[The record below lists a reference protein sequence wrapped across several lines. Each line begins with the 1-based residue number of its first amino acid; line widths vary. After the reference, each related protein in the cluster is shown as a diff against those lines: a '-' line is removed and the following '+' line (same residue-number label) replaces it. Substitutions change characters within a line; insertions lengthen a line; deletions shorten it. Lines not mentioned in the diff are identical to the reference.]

1 MNLIIKI
8 KQKDFMSNEKLSTY
22 TNDLL
27 NFNKHFLSVVR
38 SQKTSDTL
46 NNTKAVDLLHNI
58 DIALTT
64 QINELENFENL
75 IEESR
80 FEFFKEKAA
89 TLFGTIAGNI
99 DTLRKDPVSK
109 ILRDDYTAL
118 SMLSSGYTM
127 LYTAALVNENENL
140 ANFAMRSLE
149 RVAQL
154 IAETNQTIP
163 FVVTEELANSNTDWN
178 AIAEKALTETQKAW
192 KSENMLEEA

>member
-58 DIALTT
+58 DIAITT
-64 QINELENFENL
+64 QINELENFDDL

-127 LYTAALVNENENL
+127 LYTAALMNENTNL
-140 ANFAMRSLE
+140 ANFAKNSLE

-154 IAETNQTIP
+154 IAETNQTMP
-163 FVVTEELANSNTDWN
+163 FVVAEELADSNTEWN
-178 AIAEKALTETQKAW
+178 AIAKKALTETQKAW

>member
-1 MNLIIKI
+1 
-8 KQKDFMSNEKLSTY
+8 MSNEKLTTY

-27 NFNKHFLSVVR
+27 NFNKHFLSVIR

-64 QINELENFENL
+64 QINELENFDDL

-89 TLFGTIAGNI
+89 TLFGSLAGNI
-99 DTLRKDPVSK
+99 DSLRKDPVSK

-127 LYTAALVNENENL
+127 LYTAALVEENESL
-140 ANFAMRSLE
+140 ANFAKSSLQ

-154 IAETNQTIP
+154 IADTNQTIP
-163 FVVTEELANSNTDWN
+163 FVVTEELAGTNTDVN
-178 AIAEKALTETQKAW
+178 AIAEKALEETQKAW
-192 KSENMLEEA
+192 SSENMFQEA

>member
-1 MNLIIKI
+1 
-8 KQKDFMSNEKLSTY
+8 MSNEKLSTY

-58 DIALTT
+58 DIAITT
-64 QINELENFENL
+64 QINELENFDDL

-127 LYTAALVNENENL
+127 LYTAALMNENTNL
-140 ANFAMRSLE
+140 ANFAKNSLE

-154 IAETNQTIP
+154 IAETNQTMP
-163 FVVTEELANSNTDWN
+163 FVVAEELADSNTEWN
-178 AIAEKALTETQKAW
+178 AIAKKALTETQKAW

>member
-1 MNLIIKI
+1 
-8 KQKDFMSNEKLSTY
+8 MSNEKVITY

-64 QINELENFENL
+64 QINELENFDDFV
-75 IEESR
+75 EESR

-109 ILRDDYTAL
+109 ILRDDYIAL

-140 ANFAMRSLE
+140 ANFAQNSLT

-154 IAETNQTIP
+154 ITDTNQTIP
-163 FVVTEELANSNTDWN
+163 FVVAEELAESDTDVN
-178 AIAEKALTETQKAW
+178 AIAEKALKETQKAW
-192 KSENMLEEA
+192 SSKNMFEEA

>member
-1 MNLIIKI
+1 
-8 KQKDFMSNEKLSTY
+8 MSNEKLITY

-27 NFNKHFLSVVR
+27 NFNKHFQSVVR

-64 QINELENFENL
+64 QINDLENFENL
-75 IEESR
+75 IEDSK

-99 DTLRKDPVSK
+99 DSLRKDPVSK
-109 ILRDDYTAL
+109 MLRDDYTAL

-127 LYTAALVNENENL
+127 LYTAALVNENESL
-140 ANFAMRSLE
+140 AEFAKHSLE
-149 RVAQL
+149 RTAQ
-154 IAETNQTIP
+154 IITDINQTLP
-163 FVVTEELANSNTDWN
+163 FVVAEELSGNSEEVQS
-178 AIAEKALTETQKAW
+178 IAEKALTETQKAW
-192 KSENMLEEA
+192 KSENMFEEA

>member
-1 MNLIIKI
+1 MNLTIKE
-8 KQKDFMSNEKLSTY
+8 KDFMSNEKLTTY
-22 TNDLL
+22 MNDLL

-38 SQKTSDTL
+38 SQKTSDIL
-46 NNTKAVDLLHNI
+46 NNTKAVNLLHNI

-64 QINELENFENL
+64 QINELEKFDNL

-99 DTLRKDPVSK
+99 DSLRKDPVSK

-127 LYTAALVNENENL
+127 LYTAALVNDNTEL
-140 ANFAMRSLE
+140 ASFAQNSLE

-154 IAETNQTIP
+154 IADINQIIP
-163 FVVTEELANSNTDWN
+163 FVVAEELAVSDTDIN
-178 AIAEKALTETQKAW
+178 AIAEKALKETQKAW
-192 KSENMLEEA
+192 NSKNMFEEA

>member
-1 MNLIIKI
+1 
-8 KQKDFMSNEKLSTY
+8 MSNEKLTTY
-22 TNDLL
+22 TTDLL
-27 NFNKHFLSVVR
+27 NFNKHFLNVIR

-46 NNTKAVDLLHNI
+46 KNSKAVDLLHNI
-58 DIALTT
+58 DIALTN
-64 QINELENFENL
+64 QINELEKFDDV

-99 DTLRKDPVSK
+99 DSLRKDPVSK

-127 LYTAALVNENENL
+127 LYTAALVNEKEQL
-140 ANFAMRSLE
+140 ATFAKSALE
-149 RVAQL
+149 RTAQL
-154 IAETNQTIP
+154 IAETNKIMP
-163 FVVTEELANSNTDWN
+163 FVVAEELCDSGTDINS
-178 AIAEKALTETQKAW
+178 IAEKALNETQMAW

>member
-1 MNLIIKI
+1 
-8 KQKDFMSNEKLSTY
+8 MSNEKLATY

-46 NNTKAVDLLHNI
+46 TNTKAVDLLHNI
-58 DIALTT
+58 DIALTS
-64 QINELENFENL
+64 QINELESFDGL

-89 TLFGTIAGNI
+89 TLFGSLAGNI
-99 DTLRKDPVSK
+99 DSLRNDPVSK

-118 SMLSSGYTM
+118 NMLSSGYTM
-127 LYTAALVNENENL
+127 LYTAALVDENENL
-140 ANFAMRSLE
+140 ANFALSSLQ

-154 IAETNQTIP
+154 IADTNQIIP
-163 FVVTEELANSNTDWN
+163 FVVTEELAGHNTDMTV
-178 AIAEKALTETQKAW
+178 IAENALKETQKAW
-192 KSENMLEEA
+192 SSENMFEET